1 MNSKHSITSLPKYNE
16 WIFYLFF
23 ALMFGAR
30 AAGLDEGNI
39 VYSVIFIASM
49 VLFLLKVA
57 ATEHTF
63 GEYIWMGMLLLLALA
78 VYYRT
83 GEKGLLL
90 CFALMLGMKGVRV
103 KSVFQIGTLV
113 LAFFFSLNVFLS
125 VFGLKSE
132 LFYYQDRAGIGGD
145 FRHALGYPHPN
156 SLQLNCFVLV
166 MLVMFLTGKKN
177 KRRTVAVS
185 CVMMG
190 ISLYIFLYSGS
201 RTGLFI
207 TIFYLIVNCLFL
219 YRSEFTGIEKII
231 VLMIYPVCAVS
242 DVFIPF
248 AGSQKLIGWISDHM
262 GTIGARVNAAR
273 FYFDLVP
280 VSLFGSRIE
289 ITKDFAYGIDM
300 GYAYL
305 FLVLGV
311 AAFAVFSILYIGFI
325 HYCLK
330 TDQRSELAV
339 TTSIVLMGT
348 LEPFLFNLSFK
359 NLSLIFLGQYLFVC
373 SEQMQKKF
381 SGKAAFL
388 NRHVRL
394 LAWGGRSIQ
403 EQSPVGTLIE
413 SCRNCRN
420 RCFGFIYDPAML
432 KRSMILF
439 LLTVALVS
447 AGFFGTAKRPSAIY
461 TDSDRGER
469 MEIGLVPVYLSEQKA
484 AELRKNGDI
493 LIHYQGSEVPMYRYD
508 GAVAYNE
515 YIRKMVSSALWSG
528 VGIIIIFIVS
538 TAIKEKNELPR
549 GKPSS
554 V

>member
-1 MNSKHSITSLPKYNE
+1 MNRKYSASFPKYCE
-16 WIFYLFF
+16 WIYYLFF
-23 ALMFGAR
+23 ALMFSAK
-30 AAGLDEGNI
+30 AAGLDEGNTI
-39 VYSVIFIASM
+39 YSFIFVVSM
-49 VLFLLKVA
+49 ILFLFKIAV
-57 ATEHTF
+57 TEHTIA
-63 GEYIWMGMLLLLALA
+63 EDIWMGLLLLLALT

-90 CFALMLGMKGVRV
+90 CIAMMLGMKDVHV
-103 KSVFQIGTLV
+103 KNVFRIGALILSVF
-113 LAFFFSLNVFLS
+113 FSINVFLS

-132 LFYYQDRAGIGGD
+132 LFYYQERIGMGGD

-156 SLQLNCFVLV
+156 SLQLNCFILV
-166 MLVMFLTGKKN
+166 MLVMFLIGKKSQ
-177 KRRTVAVS
+177 RRVLLAS
-185 CVMMG
+185 CIMIG

-201 RTGLFI
+201 RTGLLI
-207 TIFYLIVNCLFL
+207 TAFYLTVNYYLLF
-219 YRSEFTGIEKII
+219 RSKFTKIEKVVIQL
-231 VLMIYPVCAVS
+231 VYPACAGVCILV
-242 DVFIPF
+242 PF
-248 AGSQKLIGWISDHM
+248 AGSQKLIDWISGHM
-262 GTIGARVNAAR
+262 DTIGSRVSVARY
-273 FYFDLVP
+273 YFDLVP

-325 HYCLK
+325 YYCLK

-339 TTSIVLMGT
+339 TISIVLMGI

-388 NRHVRL
+388 NRHVLL
-394 LAWGGRSIQ
+394 LAWGGWSIR
-403 EQSPVGTLIE
+403 EQSPIGTLIE
-413 SCRNCRN
+413 SYRNCRN
-420 RCFGFIYDPAML
+420 RCFGFCDPAMV

-439 LLTVALVS
+439 LLTVTLVS
-447 AGFFGTAKRPSAIY
+447 AGFFGTVKKPSAIY

-493 LIHYQGSEVPMYRYD
+493 LIHYQEAEVPMYRYD
-508 GAVAYNE
+508 GTAAYNE
-515 YIRKMVSSALWSG
+515 YLRRMISSALWSG
-528 VGIIIIFIVS
+528 VAVVFMYNIFIALKKKKTDS
-538 TAIKEKNELPR
+538 D
-549 GKPSS
+549 
-554 V
+554 